1 MKRLRRLLR
10 IIGLL
15 VLSVPLFFWPVIGT
29 YVESTSDVIEIDP
42 VVITHYVADYTVTDQ
57 GNLNATETI
66 TGLFPEGRHGI
77 YRFWDIEKPGYPTYR
92 LTPTIKSIT
101 KDGQVEPALVTM
113 QKDSR
118 FVIAKIGDPDTLL
131 SAGTHTYVISYTIQD
146 VLIPQENNSGSQF
159 KWNVVAPAWQNN
171 IDLADI
177 TIHLPSSIGDVT
189 CDVFTKNV
197 TDCNISKDKKGVVS
211 LQVESIASNTGV
223 MVTVPLSMS
232 VPTVHSTA
240 HLWRIDL
247 DPVLGSN
254 IFLVILVLL
263 FSFMALYFAIVLRRR
278 LTEVAP
284 AMPVMYEPPKNLGPV
299 QTLYAETD
307 GIGDNALIATLFYL
321 ANLKFISLEEASKK
335 SWKITRLENTIQKYE
350 LDPVSSSLF
359 KSLGIENI
367 GDVFLADGSK
377 SSGEKLILAK
387 GQLDKQALDWS
398 RNAGLLTPET
408 GIRKIKIFF
417 GLSTLIGALLAL
429 EPILAAGILSSSAI
443 SLDSAWPTMLA
454 LPFFIIYVVLGG
466 IFSIGLSYR
475 HTEEGK
481 HIWSQAGGFRRML
494 STPSSEQRF
503 DFSARKEIFLDYIPY
518 AVAFNVA
525 QRWAD
530 KYETET
536 GIVPPTPF
544 WYPQTS
550 NLYNGGTG
558 FRNFNDSISS
568 SISAY
573 KASQKSSGRSGSGSR
588 SGGGGGGG
596 GSW

>member
-1 MKRLRRLLR
+1 MKSLRRLFR
-10 IIGLL
+10 PIGLL
-15 VLSVPLFFWPVIGT
+15 LLSVPLFFWPLIGT
-29 YVESTSDVIEIDP
+29 YMQPTSDVKEIDP
-42 VVITHYVADYTVTDQ
+42 VVITNYVADYTVTDQ

-66 TGLFPEGRHGI
+66 TGIFPEGRHGI
-77 YRFWDIEKPGYPTYR
+77 YRFWDIEKPGYPAYR

-118 FVIAKIGDPDTLL
+118 FVIAKIGDPDNLL
-131 SAGTHTYVISYTIQD
+131 SRGTHTYVISYTIQD
-146 VLIPQENNSGSQF
+146 VLIPQDNNSGSQF
-159 KWNVVAPAWQNN
+159 KWYVVAPAWQNN

-177 TIHLPSSIGDVT
+177 TLHLPSSIEDVT
-189 CDVFTKNV
+189 CDVFTKNA
-197 TDCNISKDKKGVVS
+197 TDCTVSKDKEGVVS
-211 LQVESIASNTGV
+211 LQVKSIASNTGV
-223 MVTVPLSMS
+223 MVTVPLSMK
-232 VPTVHSTA
+232 VPTVHPTA
-240 HLWRIDL
+240 HLWSIDL

-254 IFLVILVLL
+254 IFLLIVVLL
-263 FSFMALYFAIVLRRR
+263 LSCMALYFSIVIRRR
-278 LTEVAP
+278 LIEVTP

-307 GIGDNALIATLFYL
+307 DIGENALIATLFYL
-321 ANLKFISLEEASKK
+321 ANLKFISLEEVSKK
-335 SWKITRLENTIQKYE
+335 SWKITRLENTTQKCE
-350 LDPVSSSLF
+350 LDSVSSSIF
-359 KSLGIENI
+359 QSLGIENI
-367 GDVFLADGSK
+367 GDVFLADGSET
-377 SSGEKLILAK
+377 SGGKLIHAK
-387 GQLDKQALDWS
+387 DQLGKQALEWAC
-398 RNAGLLTPET
+398 NTGLLTPEK

-417 GLSTLIGALLAL
+417 GLSAIVGLLLAL
-429 EPILAAGILSSSAI
+429 EPIMAGGILSSSAI

-454 LPFFIIYVVLGG
+454 LPFFIVFVLLSG

-494 STPSSEQRF
+494 STPSSEERF
-503 DFSARKEIFLDYIPY
+503 DFSAREEIFLDYIPY

-530 KYETET
+530 KYQTET
-536 GIVPPTPF
+536 GIVPPAPF
-544 WYPQTS
+544 WYPDKS
-550 NLYNGGTG
+550 NLYNSGTG

-568 SISAY
+568 SISTY
-573 KASQKSSGRSGSGSR
+573 KASQKSSGGSGSG

>member
-1 MKRLRRLLR
+1 MKSLRRLFR
-10 IIGLL
+10 PIGLL
-15 VLSVPLFFWPVIGT
+15 LLSVPLFFWPLIGT
-29 YVESTSDVIEIDP
+29 YMQPTSDVKEIDP
-42 VVITHYVADYTVTDQ
+42 VVITNYVADYTVTDQ

-66 TGLFPEGRHGI
+66 TGIFPEGRHGI
-77 YRFWDIEKPGYPTYR
+77 YRFWDIEKPGYPAYR

-118 FVIAKIGDPDTLL
+118 FVIAKIGDPDILL
-131 SAGTHTYVISYTIQD
+131 SSGTHTYVISYTIQD
-146 VLIPQENNSGSQF
+146 VLIPQDNNSGSQF
-159 KWNVVAPAWQNN
+159 KWYVVAPAWQNN

-177 TIHLPSSIGDVT
+177 TLHLPSSIEDVT
-189 CDVFTKNV
+189 CDVFTKNA
-197 TDCNISKDKKGVVS
+197 TDCTVSKDKEGVVS
-211 LQVESIASNTGV
+211 LQVKSIASNTGV
-223 MVTVPLSMS
+223 MVTVPLSMK
-232 VPTVHSTA
+232 VPTVHPTA
-240 HLWRIDL
+240 HLWSIDL

-254 IFLVILVLL
+254 IFLLIVVLL
-263 FSFMALYFAIVLRRR
+263 LSCMALYFSIVIRRR
-278 LTEVAP
+278 LIEVTP

-307 GIGDNALIATLFYL
+307 DIGENALIATLFYL
-321 ANLKFISLEEASKK
+321 ANLKFISLEEVSKK
-335 SWKITRLENTIQKYE
+335 SWKITRLENTTQKCE
-350 LDPVSSSLF
+350 LDSVSSSIF
-359 KSLGIENI
+359 QSLGIENI
-367 GDVFLADGSK
+367 GDVFLADGSET
-377 SSGEKLILAK
+377 SGEKLIHAK
-387 GQLDKQALDWS
+387 GQLEKQALEWAC
-398 RNAGLLTPET
+398 NTGLLTPET

-417 GLSTLIGALLAL
+417 GLSTIIGILLAL
-429 EPILAAGILSSSAI
+429 EPIMAGGILSSSAI

-454 LPFFIIYVVLGG
+454 LPFFIVFVLLSG

-494 STPSSEQRF
+494 STPSSEERF
-503 DFSARKEIFLDYIPY
+503 DFSAREEIFLDYIPY

-530 KYETET
+530 KYQTET
-536 GIVPPTPF
+536 GIVPPAPF
-544 WYPQTS
+544 WYPDKS
-550 NLYNGGTG
+550 NLYNSGTG

-568 SISAY
+568 SISTY
-573 KASQKSSGRSGSGSR
+573 KASQKSSGGSGSG